1 MALARVV
8 KIEKIETLPGYDFVE
23 LARFEDKQCIINK
36 YELLEGDLAVYIEPG
51 SYCPYDLNFMFLKRK
66 RIKKINMCK
75 TFSDGLLMSA
85 TDLNLTIMLNSVGEV
100 LNIGGYVV
108 GDDVTKVLG
117 ITAEPQPKPNLET
130 QQVNDTTNT
139 EEAVK
144 SSKLSNIKK
153 FINKLFKRN

>member
-8 KIEKIETLPGYDFVE
+8 KIEKIEALPSYDFVE
-23 LARFEDKQCIINK
+23 LAKFEDKQCIVNK
-36 YELLEGDLAVYIEPG
+36 YDLLEGDLAIYIEPG

-85 TDLNLTIMLNSVGEV
+85 TDLNLTMMLNSVGEV
-100 LNIGGYVV
+100 VNIGGYTA

-117 ITAEPQPKPNLET
+117 ITAEPQPKPNLEV
-130 QQVNDTTNT
+130 QPANDTANA
-139 EEAVK
+139 EEVVK
-144 SSKLSNIKK
+144 PNKFNIKN

>member
-8 KIEKIETLPGYDFVE
+8 KIEKIEALPGYDFVE
-23 LARFEDKQCIINK
+23 LAKFEDKQCIVNK
-36 YELLEGDLAVYIEPG
+36 YDLLEGDLAVYIEPG

-85 TDLNLTIMLNSVGEV
+85 TDLNLTMMLNSVGEV
-100 LNIGGYVV
+100 VNIGGYTA
-108 GDDVTKVLG
+108 GDDVTRVLG
-117 ITAEPQPKPNLET
+117 ITAEPQPKPNSGT
-130 QQVNDTTNT
+130 QQVKDTTNT
-139 EEAVK
+139 EEVVK
-144 SSKLSNIKK
+144 PNKFNIKN

>member
-8 KIEKIETLPGYDFVE
+8 KIEKIEALPGYDFVE
-23 LARFEDKQCIINK
+23 LAKFEDKQCIVNK
-36 YELLEGDLAVYIEPG
+36 YDLLEGDLAIYIEPG

-85 TDLNLTIMLNSVGEV
+85 TDLNLTMMLNSVGEV
-100 LNIGGYVV
+100 VNIGGYTV

-117 ITAEPQPKPNLET
+117 ITAGPQSKPNLET

-139 EEAVK
+139 EEVVK
-144 SSKLSNIKK
+144 PNKFNIKN